1 MAGIES
7 ITSLIKQEATEN
19 AEKIISE
26 AKNTANEILAEAKKA
41 ADEKSKAA
49 LISEKAEADAVI
61 SKAKSAAEL
70 QKRRNLLCAK
80 QEIITEI
87 IEKAKKTLSSLP
99 DKEYF
104 ELLIKLVKKYETGQE
119 GVLALGANDLKRV
132 PSDFAES
139 LKKASGGKLTLSKE
153 PINIING
160 FLLLYGGIDINC
172 SFDSLF
178 DENLEELTDK
188 VSAIVFA

>member
-26 AKNTANEILAEAKKA
+26 AKNTANEILADAKKA

-49 LISEKAEADAVI
+49 LISEKAESDAVI

-70 QKRRNLLCAK
+70 QKRRDLLCAK

-153 PINIING
+153 PINIKNG

>member
-19 AEKIISE
+19 AEKIISD
-26 AKNTANEILAEAKKA
+26 ANNTANEILAEAKKA

-49 LISEKAEADAVI
+49 SAIEKAEIDAVI

-70 QKRRNLLCAK
+70 KKRRDLLYAK
-80 QEIITEI
+80 QEIIGEI
-87 IEKAKKTLSSLP
+87 IEKAKSSLSALP

-104 ELLIKLVKKYETGQE
+104 ELLIKLVKKYATGQE
-119 GVLALGANDLKRV
+119 GTLALGAKDLKRV
-132 PSDFAES
+132 PDDFAES
-139 LKKASGGKLTLSKE
+139 LKKASDNKLTLNKE
-153 PINIING
+153 PINIKNG

-178 DENLEELTDK
+178 DENMEEITDK
-188 VSAIVFA
+188 VSGIVFA

>member
-26 AKNTANEILAEAKKA
+26 ANKTANEILAEAKKA
-41 ADEKSKAA
+41 ADEKTKAA
-49 LISEKAEADAVI
+49 LATEKAEADAVI
-61 SKAKSAAEL
+61 NKAKSAAEL
-70 QKRRNLLCAK
+70 QKRRDLLCAK

-132 PSDFAES
+132 PSDFEES
-139 LKKASGGKLTLSKE
+139 LKKASENKLTLSKE
-153 PINIING
+153 PINIKNG
-160 FLLLYGGIDINC
+160 FLLLYGGIDINL

>member
-26 AKNTANEILAEAKKA
+26 ANKTANEILAEAKKA
-41 ADEKSKAA
+41 ADEKTKAA
-49 LISEKAEADAVI
+49 VTSQKAEADAVI
-61 SKAKSAAEL
+61 NKAKSAAEL
-70 QKRRNLLCAK
+70 QKRRDLLSAK

-132 PSDFAES
+132 PSDFEES
-139 LKKASGGKLTLSKE
+139 LKKASENKLTLNKE
-153 PINIING
+153 PINIKNG
-160 FLLLYGGIDINC
+160 FLLLYGGIDINL

-178 DENLEELTDK
+178 DENLEGLTDK

>member
-26 AKNTANEILAEAKKA
+26 AKNTANEILADAKKA

-70 QKRRNLLCAK
+70 QKRRDLLCAK

-153 PINIING
+153 PINIKNG

>member
-41 ADEKSKAA
+41 ADEKNKAA
-49 LISEKAEADAVI
+49 LISEKAEADAVK

-70 QKRRNLLCAK
+70 QKRRDLLCAK

-153 PINIING
+153 PVNIKNG

>member
-26 AKNTANEILAEAKKA
+26 ANKTANEILAEAKKA
-41 ADEKSKAA
+41 ADEKTKAA
-49 LISEKAEADAVI
+49 VTSQKAEADAVI
-61 SKAKSAAEL
+61 NTAKSAAEL
-70 QKRRNLLCAK
+70 QKRRDLLSAK

-132 PSDFAES
+132 PSDFEES
-139 LKKASGGKLTLSKE
+139 LKKASENKLTLSKE
-153 PINIING
+153 PINIKNG
-160 FLLLYGGIDINC
+160 FLLLYGGIDINL

>member
-26 AKNTANEILAEAKKA
+26 ANKTANEILAKAKKA
-41 ADEKSKAA
+41 ADEKAKTA
-49 LISEKAEADAVI
+49 LATEKAEADAVI
-61 SKAKSAAEL
+61 NKAKSAAEL
-70 QKRRNLLCAK
+70 QKRRDLLCAK

-132 PSDFAES
+132 PSDFEES
-139 LKKASGGKLTLSKE
+139 LKKASENKLTLSKK
-153 PINIING
+153 PINIKNG
-160 FLLLYGGIDINC
+160 FLLLYGGIDINL

>member
-26 AKNTANEILAEAKKA
+26 ANKTANEILAEAKKA
-41 ADEKSKAA
+41 ADEKTKAA
-49 LISEKAEADAVI
+49 LATEKAERDAVI
-61 SKAKSAAEL
+61 NKAKSAAEL
-70 QKRRNLLCAK
+70 QKRRDLLCAK

-132 PSDFAES
+132 PSDFEES
-139 LKKASGGKLTLSKE
+139 LKKASENKLTLSKE
-153 PINIING
+153 PINIKNG
-160 FLLLYGGIDINC
+160 FLLLYGGIDINL

>member
-26 AKNTANEILAEAKKA
+26 ANKTANEILAEAKKA
-41 ADEKSKAA
+41 ADEKTKAA
-49 LISEKAEADAVI
+49 LTTEKAEADAVI
-61 SKAKSAAEL
+61 NKAKSAAEL
-70 QKRRNLLCAK
+70 QKRRDLLCAK

-132 PSDFAES
+132 PSDFEES
-139 LKKASGGKLTLSKE
+139 LKKASENKLTLSKK
-153 PINIING
+153 PINIKNG
-160 FLLLYGGIDINC
+160 FLLLYGGIDINL

>member
-26 AKNTANEILAEAKKA
+26 ANKTANEILAEAKKA
-41 ADEKSKAA
+41 ADEKTKAA
-49 LISEKAEADAVI
+49 LTTEKAEADAVI
-61 SKAKSAAEL
+61 NKAKSAAEL
-70 QKRRNLLCAK
+70 QKRRDLLCAK

-104 ELLIKLVKKYETGQE
+104 ELLIKLVKKYETGQK

-132 PSDFAES
+132 PSDFEES
-139 LKKASGGKLTLSKE
+139 LKKASENKLTLSKE
-153 PINIING
+153 PINIKNG
-160 FLLLYGGIDINC
+160 FLLLYGGIDINL

>member
-26 AKNTANEILAEAKKA
+26 ANKTANEILSKAKKA
-41 ADEKSKAA
+41 ADEKAKTA
-49 LISEKAEADAVI
+49 LATEKAEADAVI
-61 SKAKSAAEL
+61 NKAKSAAEL
-70 QKRRNLLCAK
+70 QKRRDLLCAK

-132 PSDFAES
+132 PSDFEES
-139 LKKASGGKLTLSKE
+139 LKKASENKLTLSKK
-153 PINIING
+153 PINIKNG
-160 FLLLYGGIDINC
+160 FLLLYGGIDINL

>member
-26 AKNTANEILAEAKKA
+26 ANKTANEILAEAKKA
-41 ADEKSKAA
+41 ANEKTKAA
-49 LISEKAEADAVI
+49 VTSQKAEADAVI
-61 SKAKSAAEL
+61 NKAKSAAEL
-70 QKRRNLLCAK
+70 QKRRDLLSAK

-132 PSDFAES
+132 PSDFEES
-139 LKKASGGKLTLSKE
+139 LKKASENKLTLSKE
-153 PINIING
+153 PINIKNG
-160 FLLLYGGIDINC
+160 FLLLYGGIDINL

>member
-26 AKNTANEILAEAKKA
+26 ANKTANEILAKAKKA
-41 ADEKSKAA
+41 ADEKAKTA
-49 LISEKAEADAVI
+49 LATEKAEADAVI
-61 SKAKSAAEL
+61 NKAKSAAEL
-70 QKRRNLLCAK
+70 QKRRDLLCAK

-132 PSDFAES
+132 PSDFEES
-139 LKKASGGKLTLSKE
+139 LKKASENKLTLSKE
-153 PINIING
+153 PINIKNG
-160 FLLLYGGIDINC
+160 FLLLYGGIDINL

>member
-26 AKNTANEILAEAKKA
+26 ANKTANEILAEAKKA
-41 ADEKSKAA
+41 ADEKAKAA
-49 LISEKAEADAVI
+49 VTSQKAEADAVI
-61 SKAKSAAEL
+61 NKAKSAAEL
-70 QKRRNLLCAK
+70 QKRRDLLSAK

-119 GVLALGANDLKRV
+119 GVLALGANDLRRV
-132 PSDFAES
+132 PSDFEES
-139 LKKASGGKLTLSKE
+139 LKKASENKLTLSKE
-153 PINIING
+153 PINIKNG
-160 FLLLYGGIDINC
+160 FLLLYGGIDINL

>member
-26 AKNTANEILAEAKKA
+26 ANKTANEILAEAKKA
-41 ADEKSKAA
+41 ADEKTKAA
-49 LISEKAEADAVI
+49 LTTEKAEADAVI
-61 SKAKSAAEL
+61 NKAKSAAEL
-70 QKRRNLLCAK
+70 QKRRDLLCAK

-132 PSDFAES
+132 PSDFEES
-139 LKKASGGKLTLSKE
+139 LKKASENKLTLSKE
-153 PINIING
+153 PINIKNG
-160 FLLLYGGIDINC
+160 FLLLYGGIDINL

>member
-153 PINIING
+153 PINIKNG

>member
-26 AKNTANEILAEAKKA
+26 ANKTANEILAEAKKA
-41 ADEKSKAA
+41 ADEKTKAA
-49 LISEKAEADAVI
+49 VTSQKAEADAVI
-61 SKAKSAAEL
+61 NKAKSAAEL
-70 QKRRNLLCAK
+70 QKRRDLLSAK

-132 PSDFAES
+132 PSDFEES
-139 LKKASGGKLTLSKE
+139 LKKASENKLTLSKE
-153 PINIING
+153 PINIKNG
-160 FLLLYGGIDINC
+160 FLLLYGGIDINL

>member
-70 QKRRNLLCAK
+70 QKKRDLLCAK

-153 PINIING
+153 PINIKNG